1 MAAKSIEAVSNY
13 STRYHTQRI
22 NRRLDDRDNVLK
34 DALAVLEEKD
44 PAVYPT
50 IYKVNPTLANGALTS
65 GSAVCDIEG
74 LNLDTDVSNW
84 VIKVGNVAAD
94 VTSGGVTESTGVYTA
109 SIELSATLPAAQ
121 YDQVLLQI
129 WISDCLATEVFI
141 TVA

>member
-13 STRYHTQRI
+13 SNRYHTQRI

-34 DALAVLEEKD
+34 EALAVLEEKD

-50 IYKVNPTLANGALTS
+50 IFRVNPTLANGSLAD
-65 GSAVCDIEG
+65 GDAVCDIHG
-74 LNLDTDVSNW
+74 LNLDTDTNNW
-84 VIKVGNVAAD
+84 VIKVGNKNAE
-94 VTSGGVTESTGVYTA
+94 VTSAGITDTNGVFTCA
-109 SIELSATLPAAQ
+109 IELSETLTADQ

>member
-44 PAVYPT
+44 HAVYPT
-50 IYKVNPTLANGALTS
+50 VEKVTSISSGASAGGDLCVCTGANFS
-65 GSAVCDIEG
+65 
-74 LNLDTDVSNW
+74 TDASDYAIRVA
-84 VIKVGNVAAD
+84 GVAASVKAGPTATAFTVVMPD
-94 VTSGGVTESTGVYTA
+94 PAVTGTA
-109 SIELSATLPAAQ
+109 GDLWLV
-121 YDQVLLQI
+121 QVR
-129 WISDCLATEVFI
+129 ISDVLCTEFFI